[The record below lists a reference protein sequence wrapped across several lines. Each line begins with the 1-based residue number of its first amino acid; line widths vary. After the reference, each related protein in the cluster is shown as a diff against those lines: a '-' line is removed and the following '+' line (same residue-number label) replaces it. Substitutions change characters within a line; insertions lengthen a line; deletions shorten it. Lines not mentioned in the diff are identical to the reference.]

1 MAFHVLLEA
10 SDLLLQLSRVG
21 TSVEAT
27 VQLRRYPGVLIN
39 DELENPALKA
49 SMERREGTSEPRLD
63 QLFLSLSLIFIHSPW
78 YREHPSGPSPYASSP
93 PWK

>member
-49 SMERREGTSEPRLD
+49 SMDRREGNVRAPTRPAVSLALLD
-63 QLFLSLSLIFIHSPW
+63 LYTLTLVS
-78 YREHPSGPSPYASSP
+78 
-93 PWK
+93 